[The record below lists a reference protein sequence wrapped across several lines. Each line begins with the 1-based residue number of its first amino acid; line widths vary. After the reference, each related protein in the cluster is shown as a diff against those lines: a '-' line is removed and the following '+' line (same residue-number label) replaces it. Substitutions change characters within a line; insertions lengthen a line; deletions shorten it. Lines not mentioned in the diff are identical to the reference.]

1 MAERVCPWWAGYLL
15 ASPIRRWMQNPETL
29 LGRYIEPGMTI
40 LEPGPA
46 MGFFTLPMAQMAGP
60 AGRVVA
66 VDIQPKMIDGLR
78 RRAAKAGLS
87 ERVDA
92 RLAQTD
98 SLGIDDLKGKVDFVL
113 AFGMVHEVPSAENF
127 FREAASALKA
137 DGQLL
142 LAEPEGHVNPARF
155 AKEMDAARRA
165 GLVKLE
171 RVAVRRSHA
180 ALFEKKPA

>member
-1 MAERVCPWWAGYLL
+1 
-15 ASPIRRWMQNPETL
+15 
-29 LGRYIEPGMTI
+29 
-40 LEPGPA
+40 
-46 MGFFTLPMAQMAGP
+46 
-60 AGRVVA
+60 
-66 VDIQPKMIDGLR
+66 
-78 RRAAKAGLS
+78 
-87 ERVDA
+87 VDA

-127 FREAASALKA
+127 FREAAAALKA